1 MMAFFDMPLNQL
13 ESYKPVLTANS
24 DFDEFWEQSSM
35 FAHNT
40 PLQTVFQVV
49 QEPLD
54 LIEVYDVS
62 FPGYAGQP
70 IKGWLLLPKGVNE
83 PLPCVVEYVG
93 YGGGRGKPMEN
104 LTWANAGFAHFVM
117 DTRGQGSVWREGD
130 TPDVLETGSSAQVP
144 GFMTRGILSPE
155 TYYFRRLFIDGM
167 RAVEAAREHPMVD
180 VDRIAVSGASQGGGV
195 ALAVAGLMPDVG
207 VLMTDVPFLC
217 DFRRATQLVD
227 SHPYQEIVQY
237 CRVHRQKVEQ
247 VFNTLS
253 YFDGMNFAAR
263 AKATA
268 LFSTA
273 LMDETSPPSTVFAAY
288 NHYAGVKQIRV
299 YPYNQHDG
307 GGVHHLYEK
316 VNFLRS
322 FWHH

>member
-1 MMAFFDMPLNQL
+1 MAFFDMPLDQL
-13 ESYKPVLTANS
+13 ESYKPELTAPP
-24 DFDEFWEQSSM
+24 DFDEFWEQTYL

-40 PLQTVFQVV
+40 PMKPVFNKV

-54 LIEVYDVS
+54 LVDVFDVS

-70 IKGWLLLPKGVNE
+70 VKAWLLIPKGTE
-83 PLPCVVEYVG
+83 DPLPCVVEYIG
-93 YGGGRGKPMEN
+93 YGGGRGRPVEW
-104 LTWANAGFAHFVM
+104 LTWPNAGFAHFVM

-130 TPDVLETGSSAQVP
+130 TPDVLEAGSSAQVP

-155 TYYFRRLFIDGM
+155 TYYYRRLFIDAM
-167 RAVEAAREHPMVD
+167 RAVEAAKEHSLVD
-180 VDRIAVSGASQGGGV
+180 VDRIAITGSSQGGGV
-195 ALAVAGLMPDVG
+195 ALAVAGLMPEIPVA
-207 VLMTDVPFLC
+207 MPDVPFLC
-217 DFRRATQLVD
+217 DFKRATQLVD

-237 CRVHRQKVEQ
+237 CRVHREKVEQ
-247 VFNTLS
+247 VFKTLS
-253 YFDGMNFAAR
+253 YFDGINFANR

-273 LMDETSPPSTVFAAY
+273 LMDDTCPPSTVFAAY

-299 YPYNQHDG
+299 YPFNQHDG

-316 VNFLRS
+316 IQFLRL
-322 FWHH
+322 FWH

>member
-1 MMAFFDMPLNQL
+1 MAFFDMPLDQL
-13 ESYKPVLTANS
+13 ESYKPELTAPP
-24 DFDEFWEQSSM
+24 DFDEFWEQTYL

-40 PLQTVFQVV
+40 PMKPVFNKV

-54 LIEVYDVS
+54 LVDVYDVS

-70 IKGWLLLPKGVNE
+70 VKAWMMIPKGTEE

-93 YGGGRGKPMEN
+93 YGGGRGKPVEW
-104 LTWANAGFAHFVM
+104 LTWPNAGFAHFVM

-155 TYYFRRLFIDGM
+155 TYYYRRLFIDAM
-167 RAVEAAREHPMVD
+167 RAVEAAKEHPLVD
-180 VDRIAVSGASQGGGV
+180 VDRIAITGASQGGGV
-195 ALAVAGLMPDVG
+195 ALAVSGLMPEIPVA
-207 VLMTDVPFLC
+207 MPDVPFLC
-217 DFRRATQLVD
+217 DFKRATQLVD

-237 CRVHRQKVEQ
+237 CRVHREKVEQ
-247 VFNTLS
+247 VFKTLS
-253 YFDGMNFAAR
+253 YFDGINFASR
-263 AKATA
+263 SKGTA

-273 LMDETSPPSTVFAAY
+273 LMDDTCPPSTVFAAY

-299 YPYNQHDG
+299 YPFNQHDG

-316 VNFLRS
+316 IHFLRL
-322 FWHH
+322 FWHK

>member
-1 MMAFFDMPLNQL
+1 MAFFDMPLDQL
-13 ESYKPVLTANS
+13 ESYKPTLTAKS
-24 DFDEFWEQSSM
+24 DFDEFWEQSYM

-40 PLQTVFQVV
+40 PMQVVFNLV

-54 LIEVYDVS
+54 LIDVYDVS

-70 IKGWLLLPKGVNE
+70 IKGWLLLPKGGNE
-83 PLPCVVEYVG
+83 TLPCVVEFVG
-93 YGGGRGKPMEN
+93 YGGGRGKPVEW
-104 LTWANAGFAHFVM
+104 LTWVNAGFAYFVM

-144 GFMTRGILSPE
+144 GFMTRGILAPE
-155 TYYFRRLFIDGM
+155 TYYFRRLYIDGM
-167 RAVEAAREHPMVD
+167 RAVEAVREHPMVD
-180 VDRIAVSGASQGGGV
+180 IDRIALTGASLGGGV
-195 ALAVAGLMPDVG
+195 ALAVAGLMPDIPV
-207 VLMTDVPFLC
+207 VMPDVPFLC
-217 DFRRATQLVD
+217 DFSRATQLVD

-237 CRVHRQKVEQ
+237 CRVHREKVEQ
-247 VFNTLS
+247 VFRTLS

-273 LMDETSPPSTVFAAY
+273 LMDDISPPSTVFAAF
-288 NHYAGVKQIRV
+288 NHYAGIKQIRV
-299 YPYNQHDG
+299 YPFNQHDG

-316 VNFLRS
+316 INFLRS
-322 FWHH
+322 FWHK